1 MSFGLKSFKK
11 QKDESKHS
19 EGRKHI
25 PTVIIGHD
33 LAAVLKLVE
42 LKNTLSPENLC
53 LITPRF
59 LTRQGLVETYQAGVS
74 TLRDNVTTL
83 QIAGKFSQARTV
95 RYDHETHFA
104 KEGQWQRFGGRAKP
118 MELAPGEAYFQSP
131 RQDLELASLFSESD
145 WEQLDETLK
154 TYQQVRILEKL
165 EKQAPTDLA
174 NRDEWWLLFH
184 DLGEVTCSELW
195 VSLPARQVLKASEQ
209 GQTLPTEAAAWLA
222 SVKRQAAIALSWEM
236 TKELHPEPRT
246 LFVPQSMTHEWGHF
260 ILDVLPWDEARR
272 CHPVNA
278 LILLHDEEPTS
289 ELMADKIKLCKR
301 VLERVLP
308 DFEKHIRRE
317 YIIASEDYLEWPSQP
332 ELAEALLVSVPSLHL
347 LGAYAAQSGTEKFL
361 SRALL
366 TL

>member
-25 PTVIIGHD
+25 STVIIGHD
-33 LAAVLKLVE
+33 LAAILKLVE
-42 LKNTLSPENLC
+42 LKNTISPENLR

-59 LTRQGLVETYQAGVS
+59 LTRQSLVETYQAGIS

-83 QIAGKFSQARTV
+83 QIAGKFSHARSV
-95 RYDHETHFA
+95 RYDHETQFA

-118 MELAPGEAYFQSP
+118 MEFAAGEEYFQAP
-131 RQDLELASLFSESD
+131 RQDIELSSLFSESE
-145 WEQLDETLK
+145 WQQLDETLK
-154 TYQQVRILEKL
+154 AYQSVRIVEKL
-165 EKQAPTDLA
+165 EKQTPTDLA
-174 NRDEWWLLFH
+174 NRDEWWMLFH
-184 DLGEVTCSELW
+184 DLTEVTCSDLW
-195 VSLPARQVLKASEQ
+195 LSLPARQVMKASEQ
-209 GQTLPTEAAAWLA
+209 GQTLPTEAAAWFA

-260 ILDVLPWDEARR
+260 IVDVLPWDEARQ
-272 CHPVNA
+272 CYPFNA
-278 LILLHDEEPTS
+278 LILLHEEEPSS

-301 VLERVLP
+301 VFDRVFP
-308 DFEKHIRRE
+308 DFEKHIRKE
-317 YIIASEDYLEWPSQP
+317 FILASEDYFEWAPQP
-332 ELAEALLVSVPSLHL
+332 DLAEALLISVPSLHL
-347 LGAYAAQSGTEKFL
+347 LGAYATASTPDKFL
-361 SRALL
+361 TRSLL

>member
-42 LKNTLSPENLC
+42 LKNTMGPENLR

-59 LTRQGLVETYQAGVS
+59 LTRQVLIETYQACIS
-74 TLRDNVTTL
+74 TLRDNVSTL
-83 QIAGKFSQARTV
+83 QIAGKFPHARTV
-95 RYDHETHFA
+95 RYEQETQFS

-118 MELAPGEAYFQSP
+118 MELAPGEEYFQAP
-131 RQDLELASLFSESD
+131 RQELELSSLFSESD
-145 WEQLDETLK
+145 WQQLDETLK
-154 TYQQVRILEKL
+154 SYQGVRILEKI
-165 EKQAPTDLA
+165 EKQNPTDLA
-174 NRDEWWLLFH
+174 NRDEWWMLFH
-184 DLGEVTCSELW
+184 DLGEVTCTDLW
-195 VSLPARQVLKASEQ
+195 MSLPARQVMKASDQ
-209 GQTLPTEAAAWLA
+209 GQTLPAEAAAWLA

-236 TKELHPEPRT
+236 TKEIHPEPRT

-260 ILDVLPWDEARR
+260 ILDILPWDEARK

-301 VLERVLP
+301 VFDRVFP
-308 DFEKHIRRE
+308 DFEKNIRKE
-317 YIIASEDYLEWPSQP
+317 YILASEDYFEWAPQP
-332 ELAEALLVSVPSLHL
+332 DLAEALLISVPSLHL
-347 LGAYAAQSGTEKFL
+347 LGAYATASTTDKFL
-361 SRALL
+361 TRSLL